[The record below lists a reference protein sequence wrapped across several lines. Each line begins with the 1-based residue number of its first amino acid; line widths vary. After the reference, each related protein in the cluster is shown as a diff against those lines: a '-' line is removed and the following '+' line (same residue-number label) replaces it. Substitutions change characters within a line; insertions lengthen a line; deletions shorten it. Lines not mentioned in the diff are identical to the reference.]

1 MTIQQTQTRSIV
13 GKPSARFNLTA
24 LHFPQ
29 MKFRLSL
36 LLPLLLA
43 PCTALCQT
51 ATLPAGTPLAVQIDD
66 HLPMRVGQP
75 IRAELIYSVYAD
87 NKLVLPEKTVLEG
100 RVTALRADHAHR
112 VTARLRADFTPFYI
126 PVVRFTAIL
135 LDDGTTLPIATETA
149 TDGAPIYRLVPPPP
163 RKGGFIHQQFD
174 NGVQVLRDQLAF
186 FTAPDKRDRFTQL
199 LYTQLPF
206 HPQRIQKGTAWTVET
221 AAPLNI
227 PPQPAPVPTLS
238 TNSATRPVDSST
250 WLVNAY
256 LTDKLS
262 SASSKSGQIIHATV
276 AEHIYNSD
284 HTIAVPEGSTL
295 VGAVT
300 QAKPARRFGRVGVLH
315 FDFRQLVL
323 PSGKTQNVQA
333 AVTSADSSSAQNLAM
348 DSEGQV
354 KPKPQ
359 DKVIVPLILI
369 ALAASPL
376 HQDHDDGDRELFRK
390 NAGASNSIG
399 LIGFI
404 AGTASGSANVA
415 AGFGAYGAALSLYNR
430 WIKRGGEVNFAR
442 DTRIVVQT
450 TARRSQVLKPNL
462 PATSN

>member
-1 MTIQQTQTRSIV
+1 
-13 GKPSARFNLTA
+13 
-24 LHFPQ
+24 
-29 MKFRLSL
+29 
-36 LLPLLLA
+36 
-43 PCTALCQT
+43 
-51 ATLPAGTPLAVQIDD
+51 
-66 HLPMRVGQP
+66 MRVGQP
-75 IRAELIYSVYAD
+75 IRAELIYPVYAD

-100 RVTALRADHAHR
+100 TVIALRADHSHR

-126 PVVRFTAIL
+126 PVVHFTAIL

-149 TDGAPIYRLVPPPP
+149 TDGAPIYRLVPPPH

-186 FTAPDKRDRFTQL
+186 FTAPDRRDRFTQL
-199 LYTQLPF
+199 LYTQLPY

-227 PPQPAPVPTLS
+227 PPQPAPTLTASS
-238 TNSATRPVDSST
+238 TAKPVDSST
-250 WLVNAY
+250 WIVNAY
-256 LTDKLS
+256 LADKLS
-262 SASSKSGQIIHATV
+262 SESSKSGQIIHATV
-276 AEHIYNSD
+276 AEPIYNPD

-300 QAKPARRFGRVGVLH
+300 QARPARRFGRVGVLH

-333 AVTSADSSSAQNLAM
+333 AITSADSSSAQNLAM

-376 HQDHDDGDRELFRK
+376 HQDRDDGDRELFRK

-404 AGTASGSANVA
+404 VGTASGSANVA

-430 WIKRGGEVNFAR
+430 WIKRGGEVSFAR
-442 DTRIVVQT
+442 NTRIVVQT

>member
-1 MTIQQTQTRSIV
+1 
-13 GKPSARFNLTA
+13 
-24 LHFPQ
+24 
-29 MKFRLSL
+29 MKRQPLL
-36 LLPLLLA
+36 LLPLLLTS
-43 PCTALCQT
+43 CVALCQT
-51 ATLPAGTPLAVQIDD
+51 ATLPAGTPLPVQIDD

-75 IRAELIYSVYAD
+75 IRAELIYPVYAD

-100 RVTALRADHAHR
+100 TVTSLRADHSHR

-126 PVVRFTAIL
+126 PVVHFTGIL
-135 LDDGTTLPIATETA
+135 LSDGTTLPITTETA
-149 TDGAPIYRLVPPPP
+149 TDGAPIYRLVAPPP

-174 NGVQVLRDQLAF
+174 NGIQVLRDQLAF

-199 LYTQLPF
+199 LYTQLPY

-227 PPQPAPVPTLS
+227 PPQPAPALTTES
-238 TNSATRPVDSST
+238 TTKPVDSST
-250 WLVNAY
+250 WIVNAY
-256 LTDKLS
+256 LTDRLS
-262 SASSKSGQIIHATV
+262 STSSKSGQIIHATV
-276 AEHIYNSD
+276 AEPIYNPD
-284 HTIAVPEGSTL
+284 HTIAVPEGATL

-300 QAKPARRFGRVGVLH
+300 QAKPARRFGRAGVLH

-333 AVTSADSSSAQNLAM
+333 AITSADSSAAQNLAM

-359 DKVIVPLILI
+359 DKVLVPLLLI

-376 HQDHDDGDRELFRK
+376 HQDRDDGDRELFRK

-404 AGTASGSANVA
+404 VGTASGSANIS

-430 WIKRGGEVNFAR
+430 WIKRGGEVTFAR

-462 PATSN
+462 PTTNH

>member
-1 MTIQQTQTRSIV
+1 
-13 GKPSARFNLTA
+13 
-24 LHFPQ
+24 
-29 MKFRLSL
+29 
-36 LLPLLLA
+36 
-43 PCTALCQT
+43 CQT
-51 ATLPAGTPLAVQIDD
+51 ATVPAGTPLAVQVDD

-75 IRAELIYSVYAD
+75 IRAELIYPVYAD
-87 NKLVLPEKTVLEG
+87 NKLVLPEKTILEG
-100 RVTALRADHAHR
+100 TVTSLRADHSHR

-126 PVVRFTAIL
+126 PVVRFTGIL
-135 LDDGTTLPIATETA
+135 LDDGTTLPIVTGTA
-149 TDGAPIYRLVPPPP
+149 TDGAPIYRLVPPPH

-174 NGVQVLRDQLAF
+174 NGIQVLRDQLAF

-199 LYTQLPF
+199 LYTQLPY

-221 AAPLNI
+221 AASLNI
-227 PPQPAPVPTLS
+227 PPQSAPEPAL
-238 TNSATRPVDSST
+238 ATKPADSSI
-250 WLVNAY
+250 WIVNAY

-262 SASSKSGQIIHATV
+262 STSSKSGQIIHATV
-276 AEHIYNSD
+276 AEPIYNPD

-323 PSGKTQNVQA
+323 PSGKTQNVQTT
-333 AVTSADSSSAQNLAM
+333 VTSADSSSAQNLAM

-359 DKVIVPLILI
+359 DKVIVPLLLI

-376 HQDHDDGDRELFRK
+376 HQDRGDGDRELFRK

-404 AGTASGSANVA
+404 VGTASGSANVA

-430 WIKRGGEVNFAR
+430 WIKRGGEVTFAR

-462 PATSN
+462 PATSH

>member
-1 MTIQQTQTRSIV
+1 
-13 GKPSARFNLTA
+13 
-24 LHFPQ
+24 
-29 MKFRLSL
+29 
-36 LLPLLLA
+36 
-43 PCTALCQT
+43 
-51 ATLPAGTPLAVQIDD
+51 
-66 HLPMRVGQP
+66 MRVGQP
-75 IRAELIYSVYAD
+75 IRAELIYPVYAD
-87 NKLVLPEKTVLEG
+87 NKLVLPENTVLQG
-100 RVTALRADHAHR
+100 TVTALRPDHSHR

-126 PVVRFTAIL
+126 PVVRFTAIS
-135 LDDGTTLPIATETA
+135 LDDGTSLPTVTGTA

-199 LYTQLPF
+199 LYTQLPY

-227 PPQPAPVPTLS
+227 PPQPAPALTAES
-238 TNSATRPVDSST
+238 TTKPVDSST
-250 WLVNAY
+250 WIVNAY
-256 LTDKLS
+256 LADKLS
-262 SASSKSGQIIHATV
+262 SATSRSGQIIHATV
-276 AEHIYNSD
+276 AEPIYNSD
-284 HTIAVPEGSTL
+284 HTIAVPEGATL

-300 QAKPARRFGRVGVLH
+300 EARPARRFGRVGVLH

-333 AVTSADSSSAQNLAM
+333 AVTSADSSAAQNLAM

-359 DKVIVPLILI
+359 DKVIVPLLLI

-376 HQDHDDGDRELFRK
+376 HQDRDDGDRELFRK

-404 AGTASGSANVA
+404 VGTASGSANVA

-430 WIKRGGEVNFAR
+430 WIKRGGEVSFAR

-462 PATSN
+462 PAVHN

>member
-1 MTIQQTQTRSIV
+1 
-13 GKPSARFNLTA
+13 
-24 LHFPQ
+24 
-29 MKFRLSL
+29 
-36 LLPLLLA
+36 
-43 PCTALCQT
+43 
-51 ATLPAGTPLAVQIDD
+51 
-66 HLPMRVGQP
+66 MRVGQP
-75 IRAELIYSVYAD
+75 IRAELIYPVYAD

-100 RVTALRADHAHR
+100 TVTALRADHSHR

-126 PVVRFTAIL
+126 PVVRFTSIL
-135 LDDGTTLPIATETA
+135 LDDGTSLPIVTGTA
-149 TDGAPIYRLVPPPP
+149 TDGAPIYRLVPPPH

-186 FTAPDKRDRFTQL
+186 FTAPGKRDRFTQL
-199 LYTQLPF
+199 LYTQLPY

-221 AAPLNI
+221 ASSLNI
-227 PPQPAPVPTLS
+227 PPQSAPAPALTPI
-238 TNSATRPVDSST
+238 SADSST
-250 WLVNAY
+250 WIVNAY

-276 AEHIYNSD
+276 AEPIYNSD

-333 AVTSADSSSAQNLAM
+333 AVTSADSSAAQNLAM

-359 DKVIVPLILI
+359 DKVIVPLLLI

-376 HQDHDDGDRELFRK
+376 HQDRDDGDRELFRK

-404 AGTASGSANVA
+404 VGTASGSANVA

-430 WIKRGGEVNFAR
+430 WIKRGGEVSFAR

-462 PATSN
+462 PAARN

>member
-1 MTIQQTQTRSIV
+1 
-13 GKPSARFNLTA
+13 
-24 LHFPQ
+24 
-29 MKFRLSL
+29 
-36 LLPLLLA
+36 
-43 PCTALCQT
+43 
-51 ATLPAGTPLAVQIDD
+51 
-66 HLPMRVGQP
+66 MRVGQP
-75 IRAELIYSVYAD
+75 IHAELIYPVYAD

-100 RVTALRADHAHR
+100 TVTELRSDHAHR

-126 PVVRFTAIL
+126 PVVRFTGIL
-135 LDDGTTLPIATETA
+135 LDDGTTLPIVTGTA

-199 LYTQLPF
+199 LYTQLPY

-227 PPQPAPVPTLS
+227 HPQPAPTLTTES
-238 TNSATRPVDSST
+238 TTKPVDSST
-250 WLVNAY
+250 WIVNAY
-256 LTDKLS
+256 LADKLS
-262 SASSKSGQIIHATV
+262 SASSKSGQVIHATV
-276 AEHIYNSD
+276 AEPIYNSD
-284 HTIAVPEGSTL
+284 HTIAVPEGATL

-300 QAKPARRFGRVGVLH
+300 QARPARRFGRVGVLH

-359 DKVIVPLILI
+359 DKVLVPLLLI

-376 HQDHDDGDRELFRK
+376 HQDRGDSDREVFRK

-404 AGTASGSANVA
+404 VGTASGSANVSA
-415 AGFGAYGAALSLYNR
+415 AFGAYGAALSLYNR
-430 WIKRGGEVNFAR
+430 WIKRGGEVTFAR

-462 PATSN
+462 PAASH